1 MECEQNR
8 APVVNAFCVKLQE
21 NEESFVRGIRK
32 VPCIAF
38 FVRMWLNIVI
48 NQQLQFSEIN
58 FRTVYAPTPGYSYMV
73 DSMRTKAP
81 IATS

>member
-1 MECEQNR
+1 
-8 APVVNAFCVKLQE
+8 
-21 NEESFVRGIRK
+21 
-32 VPCIAF
+32 
-38 FVRMWLNIVI
+38 MWLNIVI